1 MDLRAATLD
10 DAEALRNIY
19 NPYVETTTVTFDLR
33 PRSLAEQRE
42 WLQDHLGAY
51 PVVVATDDD
60 GGVVGFASL
69 SPWRDRP
76 AYKTSVEDSVYV
88 DRGRHG
94 QGMGSLLLG
103 EIVRRGAEHGFHT
116 ILARIVG
123 GHEASIAIHRK
134 HGFDIVGTEREVGR
148 KFNRWMDVV
157 LMQRLL

>member
-1 MDLRAATLD
+1 M
-10 DAEALRNIY
+10 
-19 NPYVETTTVTFDLR
+19 
-33 PRSLAEQRE
+33 
-42 WLQDHLGAY
+42 
-51 PVVVATDDD
+51 VVATDDD

-103 EIVRRGAEHGFHT
+103 DIVRRGAEHGFHT

-148 KFNRWMDVV
+148 KFNRWIDVV